1 MCITFLARRLP
12 VRSVPTFLELLIG
25 AKLTQTGVV
34 TGAWLPINPLLITQ
48 LANHPVQREDR
59 QRLEAYL
66 LTKDAK
72 PRK

>member
-1 MCITFLARRLP
+1 M
-12 VRSVPTFLELLIG
+12 LIG
-25 AKLTQTGVV
+25 DKLTQTGVV